1 MKTVQLAM
9 AISTVGILLSVAPV
23 VRADATPPP
32 NCATS
37 TLVSN
42 SYKTGNK
49 LGEKLVQQ
57 AWNRVHDCDRIDQ
70 FLDIVQDNVG
80 RLTLPAHASN
90 ATVCRYTGTVD
101 GVYNALDTLYGTC
114 SDQCFLDGTFAGQL
128 SGEVY
133 CELSIALGG
142 LAEADDFLRGPVQVC
157 GLNFEVGCDSQFID
171 TTTSFVNTDGVC
183 LQYTEGTFADVWD
196 QARNNQCAYEPLPPP
211 HATASTNESA
221 GSGL

>member
-1 MKTVQLAM
+1 MKARHLVGVFVAVLSLSAAGLAY
-9 AISTVGILLSVAPV
+9 
-23 VRADATPPP
+23 ADTPPP
-32 NCATS
+32 PSCAVTAQTAS
-37 TLVSN
+37 A
-42 SYKTGNK
+42 YRTGAK

-57 AWNRVHDCDRIDQ
+57 AWARVHDCDRIDQ
-70 FLDIVQDNVG
+70 FLDIVQGNVS
-80 RLTLPAHASN
+80 RLTLIPHASP
-90 ATVCRYTGTVD
+90 ATVCRYTGTAD